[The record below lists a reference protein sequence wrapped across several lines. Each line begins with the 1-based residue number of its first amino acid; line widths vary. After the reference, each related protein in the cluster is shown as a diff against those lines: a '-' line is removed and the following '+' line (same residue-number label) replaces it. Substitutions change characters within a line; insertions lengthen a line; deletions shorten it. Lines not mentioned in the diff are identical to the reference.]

1 MQRKFTLFVVAG
13 MVLGIMVGWA
23 CNQFLAAPAAKTAA
37 DDLNLI
43 TYCFLRLIR
52 MIIAPLVFSTLVA
65 GIAKMEDAATVG
77 RVGGRTIGWFIIA
90 SLVSLTLGAVI
101 VTWLQPGAGLHLH
114 VPPAGGAKPDGVTA
128 GDFTPKGFIDHVIPS
143 SIVDAM
149 AKNEIL
155 QIVIFSVLV
164 GTAIATLKTRA
175 PAVMELIEQIVQIM
189 LKVTNFVMMTAPLA
203 IFAALA
209 STVAEHGLSILYTYA
224 QYIGG
229 FYLALLI
236 LWLLTIG
243 AGALFI
249 GKRSLKLTWAVREP
263 ILLGFSTTSSEA
275 AYPKTLEELERF
287 GVAPKI
293 ASFVLPLGYSFNLM
307 GTMVY
312 ATFAILFICQAYGI
326 HMTLGRQITMLLLLM
341 LTSKGLA
348 GVPRAA
354 LVVIL
359 ATLAYF
365 DLPLA
370 GLTLILA
377 VDHVM
382 DMGRTATNIMG
393 NSVASAVVAKW
404 EKALGPP
411 VESVEQV
418 NEM

>member
-1 MQRKFTLFVVAG
+1 MAKKFTWFVVGG
-13 MVLGIMVGWA
+13 MLLGVLVGWA
-23 CNQFLAAPAAKTAA
+23 CNQFLTAPAAKTAA

-77 RVGGRTIGWFIIA
+77 RVGGRTIGWFIVA
-90 SLVSLTLGAVI
+90 SLVSLTLGLI
-101 VTWLQPGAGLHLH
+101 VVRLLQPGGGLHLPI
-114 VPPAGGAKPDGVTA
+114 PPAGAKPEGVTA

-143 SIVDAM
+143 SIIDAM

-175 PAVMELIEQIVQIM
+175 PAVMELIEQVVQIM

-209 STVAEHGLSILYTYA
+209 STVAEHGLSILVTYA

-236 LWLLTIG
+236 LWILTLG

-249 GKRSLKLTWAVREP
+249 GKRSPKLAWAVREP

-312 ATFAILFICQAYGI
+312 ATYAIIFIAQAYDI

-365 DLPLA
+365 NLPLA
-370 GLTLILA
+370 GVTLILA

-393 NSVASAVVAKW
+393 NSIAAGVVAKW

-418 NEM
+418 NAL

>member
-1 MQRKFTLFVVAG
+1 MNRYFTLFVVVG
-13 MVLGIMVGWA
+13 MALGIAIGWG
-23 CNQFLAAPAAKTAA
+23 CNVWLAPAAAKQVA
-37 DDLNLI
+37 DGFGLVTDI
-43 TYCFLRLIR
+43 FLRLIR

-77 RVGGRTIGWFIIA
+77 RVGGRALAWFIVA
-90 SLVSLTLGAVI
+90 SLVSLTLGLVM
-101 VTWLQPGAGLHLH
+101 VTLLQPGAGLHLPI
-114 VPPAGGAKPDGVTA
+114 PPASVKPEGVAAGAFTA
-128 GDFTPKGFIDHVIPS
+128 KDFIAHAVPT
-143 SIVDAM
+143 SIIDAM
-149 AKNEIL
+149 ARNEIL
-155 QIVIFSVLV
+155 QIVVFSVFV
-164 GTAIATLKTRA
+164 GTAVAVIPGRA
-175 PAVMELIEQIVQIM
+175 PVVMELIEQIVQIM
-189 LKVTNFVMMTAPLA
+189 LKVTGFVMMLAPLA
-203 IFAALA
+203 ILAALA
-209 STVAEHGLSILYTYA
+209 STIAEHGLAILITYA
-224 QYIGG
+224 KYIGG

-236 LWLLTIG
+236 VWALTIG
-243 AGALFI
+243 AAALFI
-249 GKRSLKLTWAVREP
+249 GARSPKLVVAVREP

-307 GTMVY
+307 GSMVY

-326 HMTLGRQITMLLLLM
+326 HMSVERQITMLLLLM

-348 GVPRAA
+348 GVPRAS

-382 DMGRTATNIMG
+382 DMGRTATNVMG
-393 NSVASAVVAKW
+393 NSIAAAVVAKW

-411 VESVEQV
+411 VANVAEV
-418 NEM
+418 NQM